1 MTKGISGDEPDAR
14 KIYGDII
21 DLPHHQSAKH
31 KHMSLYDRAAQ
42 FAPFAAL
49 TGYDDMVAE
58 EARLTDSGFVLS
70 EASAARLDRTLAK
83 ITDALS
89 RGTHPEVLIEYFI
102 PDPYKDGGRYET
114 VTDRVYT
121 VDTAE
126 RAIVL
131 VRKEGRAGLRKSIP
145 LDRILELRLIIS

>member
-31 KHMSLYDRAAQ
+31 KHMPLYDRAAQ

-49 TGYDDMVAE
+49 TGYDDMVTE
-58 EARLTDSGFVLS
+58 EARLTDSSFILS
-70 EASAARLDRTLAK
+70 EVNAAELDRTLAK

-89 RGTHPEVLIEYFI
+89 RGDHPEVLIEYFI
-102 PDPYKDGGRYET
+102 PDPNKDGGRYET
-114 VTDRVYT
+114 ITDKVYA

-126 RAIVL
+126 RTVVL
-131 VRKEGRAGLRKSIP
+131 MRKEGRAGLRKSISI
-145 LDRILELRLIIS
+145 DRILELRLIIA